1 MLKVKNIKGNSR
13 RRNQA
18 PKIYQVPNC
27 ISSTFTQYT
36 GNNPDFKFP
45 GESNFGA

>member
-27 ISSTFTQYT
+27 TFTQYT

-45 GESNFGA
+45 GQSNFGA

>member
-13 RRNQA
+13 RTNQA